1 MKQIDFENG
10 NIKQNIF
17 FSAVPMLAAQ
27 LLHLLYNI
35 VDRVF
40 IGRIPGEGA
49 DALAGVGLCFPVVI
63 IILAFAALYGHGGGP
78 LCSMELGRGDR
89 EKAEQIMNTSFS
101 LLLGTSIAVTVAGLL
116 CMRPMLYLF
125 GASDVT
131 IEYASD
137 YLSIYLLGTVFA
149 MISSGMTPFIN
160 AQGFTST
167 GMTVVFI
174 GAITNMILDPVFIF
188 ALGMGVRGAAIATV
202 ISQFLSAVFCIRF
215 LTGGRADLKI
225 KKTRLLHP
233 DRAQSGKI
241 ILLGISMFITHFT
254 NSLVTIVC
262 NRMLSIYGGDLYI
275 SIYAILSSVRQVF
288 DVPTGAITEGSSPV
302 VSYNYGAGRHG
313 RTLESIWLMCAAAFV
328 YSLTAWGLI
337 TLFPAAFIRI
347 FTSDA
352 GVVETAVPL
361 LHIYFFAFV
370 FQALQYG
377 GQTTFRSLGMKSHAI
392 FFSLLRKVIIVV
404 PLTILF
410 PRLFPLFGASP
421 LQGIFAA
428 EPVSNV
434 IGGTA
439 CFTAMYV
446 LIYRKLRKEMNNPP
460 ERNR

>member
-1 MKQIDFENG
+1 MKQIDFESG

-35 VDRVF
+35 VDRIF

-63 IILAFAALYGHGGGP
+63 MILAFAGMYGSGGGP
-78 LCSMELGRGDR
+78 LCSMELGREDP
-89 EKAEQIMNTSFS
+89 EKAERIMNTSFS
-101 LLLGTSIAVTVAGLL
+101 LLLGTSILVTAAGFLF
-116 CMRPMLYLF
+116 MKPMLLLF
-125 GASDVT
+125 GASEVT
-131 IEYASD
+131 LRYAVD

-149 MISSGMTPFIN
+149 MIASGITPFIN

-167 GMTVVFI
+167 GMMSVFI

-188 ALGMGVRGAAIATV
+188 AMGLGVRGAAIATV
-202 ISQFLSAVFCIRF
+202 ISQGLSAAFCLRF
-215 LTGGRADLKI
+215 LTSEKADLRI
-225 KKTRLLHP
+225 RRSQVLHP
-233 DRAQSGKI
+233 DRALSGKI
-241 ILLGISMFITHFT
+241 IWLGFSMFITHFT

-302 VSYNYGAGRHG
+302 VSYNYGAGRSEKT
-313 RTLESIWLMCAAAFV
+313 RESIRLMCLAAFV

-337 TLFPAAFIRI
+337 SLFPSAFIRI
-347 FTSDA
+347 FTSDTHVIA
-352 GVVETAVPL
+352 TAVPL

-377 GQTTFRSLGMKSHAI
+377 GQTTFRSLGMKNHAI
-392 FFSLLRKVIIVV
+392 FFSLFRKVIIVV

-410 PRLFPLFGASP
+410 PKLFPLLGASP
-421 LQGIFAA
+421 IQGIFAA

-439 CFTAMYV
+439 CFTTMYI
-446 LIYRKLRKEMNNPP
+446 LIYRKLQKGLFPD
-460 ERNR
+460 